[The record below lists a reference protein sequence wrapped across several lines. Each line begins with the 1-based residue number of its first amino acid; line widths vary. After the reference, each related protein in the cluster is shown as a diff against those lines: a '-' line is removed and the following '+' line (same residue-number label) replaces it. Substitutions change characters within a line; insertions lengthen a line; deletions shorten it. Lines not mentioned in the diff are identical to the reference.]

1 MRRVITISLNGNAYQ
16 LEDDAHAVLAS
27 YLDDAVRALATNPD
41 REEILADLEQAVADK
56 CARFLSPH
64 KTVLLKR
71 ELEQVV
77 AEMGPVDGAPAAT
90 PGEPAPAAEAKPAQD
105 ASRRLYQISEGAIVS
120 GVCNGI
126 AAYLGVDVT
135 LVRVIFVLLVFLTG
149 GVAIFAYL
157 VLMFV
162 VPYAQTSEEH
172 AAARGLPFN
181 ARALVERAKQQAAHF
196 ANGAPWRSRAEWR
209 REWRR
214 SRAEWRAHWRQT
226 REEWRRS
233 RAGLPPA
240 RGPARVPRAP
250 YAAHVVTGLIL
261 ALLGIVLAA
270 FVIGWLAVLVS
281 LVATGAVFGWA
292 IPHHAPLWVALVIL
306 LLAYPLVAWPI
317 RAIRHGLYHDA
328 ATFHGPS
335 LAAWD
340 GVVGIALIALL
351 IWYGYHHVAAVQD
364 FMDHLARLWNQTLLT

>member
-1 MRRVITISLNGNAYQ
+1 
-16 LEDDAHAVLAS
+16 VLS
-27 YLDDAVRALATNPD
+27 
-41 REEILADLEQAVADK
+41 
-56 CARFLSPH
+56 
-64 KTVLLKR
+64 KR
-71 ELEQVV
+71 ELEQIV
-77 AEMGPVDGAPAAT
+77 AEMGPVDGAPAAA
-90 PGEPAPAAEAKPAQD
+90 PGGPAPAAEAKPTQD
-105 ASRRLYQISEGAIVS
+105 ASHRLYQISEGAIVS

-181 ARALVERAKQQAAHF
+181 ARALVERAKQQAAQF
-196 ANGAPWRSRAEWR
+196 ANGASWRRSRAEWR

-226 REEWRRS
+226 RDEWRHG
-233 RAGLPPA
+233 RAGAPA
-240 RGPARVPRAP
+240 PGAVSAPRAP
-250 YAAHVVTGLIL
+250 YVAHVVTGVIL
-261 ALLGIVLAA
+261 AVLGIVLAA
-270 FVIGWLAVLVS
+270 FVIGWLAVLVA
-281 LVATGAVFGWA
+281 LVATGAIFGWVL
-292 IPHHAPLWVALVIL
+292 PHHAPLWVALVIV
-306 LLAYPLVAWPI
+306 LLAYPLIAWPI

-328 ATFHGPS
+328 TFHGPS
-335 LAAWD
+335 LASWD

-364 FMDHLARLWNQTLLT
+364 FIDHLARLWDQTLLT